1 MTNRWNFQTMLIAA
15 VLSIGSIGTV
25 ATSGPSQG
33 AGQSTPAFETI
44 TSAQLAERLNHKD
57 FVFVN
62 VHIPYEGEIEQTDAF
77 VPFDDIGE
85 NLDLLPDDK
94 SAEIVLYCRSGRMSE
109 IAANELSALGYTN
122 VSHLGGGMVDWAN
135 AGYEVIQ
142 KE

>member
-1 MTNRWNFQTMLIAA
+1 MTNCWNFQTMLIAA

-109 IAANELSALGYTN
+109 IVPTSCQRWATPTSPTSAAAWSTGQTP
-122 VSHLGGGMVDWAN
+122 DTR
-135 AGYEVIQ
+135 
-142 KE
+142 